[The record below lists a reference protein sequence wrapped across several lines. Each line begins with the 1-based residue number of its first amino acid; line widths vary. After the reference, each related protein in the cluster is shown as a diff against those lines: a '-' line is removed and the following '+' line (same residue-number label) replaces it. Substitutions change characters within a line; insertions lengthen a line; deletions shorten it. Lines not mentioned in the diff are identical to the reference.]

1 MKLRTIPFLWFFLLL
16 VILDLWVGTSDF
28 TGFRQLTK
36 PLILTALLLY
46 FGHFGKSLPKSIYR
60 PTLLALLFSLLGDIF
75 LLYDTQYEL
84 FFILGLG
91 SFFMAHL
98 CYALVFFNQRSPQ
111 LPKGFWFVLSL
122 LITYGSTLY
131 LVLAEKLGALKIPV
145 LLYILGILTMAITA
159 FARKKE
165 GRPKPYTLVFTGAL
179 FFIVSDSIL
188 AVNKFLT
195 AVPWSHLLVMGTYA
209 VAQYLIVMGLLG
221 TKSKSRATSKVIS

>member
-1 MKLRTIPFLWFFLLL
+1 MKLKPIPFLWFFLLL
-16 VILDLWVGTSDF
+16 VFLDLWIGMSDVS
-28 TGFRQLTK
+28 GFRQLTK
-36 PLILTALLLY
+36 PLILIALLLY
-46 FGHFGKSLPKSIYR
+46 FGRLGKTLPKSIYK

-98 CYALVFFNQRSPQ
+98 CYALVFLKQRSPQ
-111 LPKGFWFVLSL
+111 FPYGFWYVLSL
-122 LITYGSTLY
+122 LIAYGSTLY
-131 LVLAEKLGALKIPV
+131 LLLAEKLGPLKIPV
-145 LLYILGILTMAITA
+145 ILYILGILTMAITA

-165 GRPKPYTLVFTGAL
+165 ASTRPYTLVFTGAV
-179 FFIVSDSIL
+179 FFIISDSIL

-209 VAQYLIVMGLLG
+209 MAQYLIVMGLLG
-221 TKSKSRATSKVIS
+221 SKAAPSATSKVTI